1 MLGLDGLCAG
11 QGSLIRPHTRVYRE
25 GASHP
30 ANEIAVANGQVDLA
44 TDYDRNLNAMM
55 ERGLMK
61 ADQVKIVW
69 TSDLPAAQ

>member
-1 MLGLDGLCAG
+1 
-11 QGSLIRPHTRVYRE
+11 VYRE

-44 TDYDRNLNAMM
+44 IDYDRNLNAMM
-55 ERGLMK
+55 ERGLIK

-69 TSDLPAAQ
+69 TSDPLPNERGWPAPSPCSGAA